1 MSEEKIVVPEHY
13 QVLAQELKPVIRE
26 IQNAFVN
33 RPVPEGSPIR
43 DMAFCSAMWINPL
56 EGIFKNITSDLNKL
70 GQLMMPS
77 KEAVSSLDIRIYIK
91 SIRQSIDKVIDIFHD
106 IWKRPFPVEYAD
118 GQPLFSAVP
127 EMIIRKCLTL
137 FEQIVD
143 IVENPR
149 DVMKKYGSSTVNLN
163 VTFGDEE
170 INRLDRWMKA
180 KTAANYEMARKDTR
194 NSIWTLAAAF
204 MLGYWIG
211 DD

>member
-1 MSEEKIVVPEHY
+1 MLERKIVVPDHY
-13 QVLAQELKPVIRE
+13 KVLAQELKPLIRE

-33 RPVPEGSPIR
+33 RPVPEGLPIQ
-43 DMAFCSAMWINPL
+43 DIALCSAMWINPL

-70 GQLMMPS
+70 GQLMMPG
-77 KEAVSSLDIRIYIK
+77 KEAVSSLDIKIYIK
-91 SIRQSIDKVIDIFHD
+91 SIRQSIDKVIDIFHN

-143 IVENPR
+143 IVENHH
-149 DVMKKYGSSTVNLN
+149 DVMKKYGSSTVSLN

-170 INRLDRWMKA
+170 INRLDRWMNTKA
-180 KTAANYEMARKDTR
+180 AANYEMVRKDMR
-194 NSIWTLAAAF
+194 NSIWTLAAVF
-204 MLGYWIG
+204 LLGYLIG